1 MNTSKGRNAHTPIS
15 TLSGEPSSFRTVFGS
30 RQAMSA
36 PAVTT
41 REQRNPVTASSNALL
56 SNRLLAAL
64 PADEFERLLPHVE
77 PVNLSVGEDL
87 YRFERGIDFAYFP
100 ETAVVTHLY
109 LMADGNTTESAL
121 IGREGVAGLSALF
134 NARQP
139 CYLTRVLVAG
149 SALRIRM
156 DLLKQEFGR
165 GGELQ
170 RVLLAYAGLRMSQ
183 LSQRAACSG
192 CHTVKERLC
201 CWLLMVHDRVGEDRL
216 PLTHERIATH
226 LGVRRAGITE
236 TAIELRDRGL
246 IVYTRGLV
254 RILDRTRLEAAAC
267 ECYKLLGQPAARA
280 I

>member
-1 MNTSKGRNAHTPIS
+1 MDASKSRNAHTQIS
-15 TLSGEPSSFRTVFGS
+15 TLGKEPGGFRNVFGS
-30 RQAMSA
+30 RQTMSG
-36 PAVTT
+36 PASTT
-41 REQRNPVTASSNALL
+41 REQRSLETASSNTLL
-56 SNRLLAAL
+56 SNRLLASL
-64 PADEFERLLPHVE
+64 PPNEFERLLPHVE
-77 PVNLSVGEDL
+77 PVNLSTGEDL
-87 YRFERGIDFAYFP
+87 YRFEGGINFAYFP
-100 ETAVVTHLY
+100 ETAVVAHLY

-139 CYLTRVLVAG
+139 NYLTRVLVAG
-149 SALRIRM
+149 SAMRIRM
-156 DLLKQEFGR
+156 DVLKQEFGC
-165 GGELQ
+165 GGALQ
-170 RVLLAYAGLRMSQ
+170 RVLLAYAGLRMAQ
-183 LSQRAACSG
+183 VSQRAACSG
-192 CHTVKERLC
+192 SHTVRERLC

-254 RILDRTRLEAAAC
+254 RILDRPRLEAAAC
-267 ECYKLLGQPAARA
+267 ECYKLLGRPVARA